1 MLFPTEPSQCLVNF
15 LNEILS
21 YNVKNCEIIKNVK
34 KRKIR
39 CKGIGKGERA
49 AGSLLRRDKSNLH
62 MLVYKVFELT
72 V

>member
-1 MLFPTEPSQCLVNF
+1 
-15 LNEILS
+15 
-21 YNVKNCEIIKNVK
+21 VKNCEIIKNVK